1 MTFPALVVLALGLA
15 MDATA
20 VAGARGLA
28 ARRVRARDAVLV
40 ALLFGGFQ
48 AGMPALGWLLGAAFA
63 TRVMGW
69 GHWVTFVV
77 LGGIGA
83 KMLYE
88 AVKPNGDDAADEAT
102 RERASEPG
110 APDVFGLKVLVL
122 LAVATSIDA
131 LAAGVALAVANV
143 NVLLACAVIGV
154 VTALL
159 SFAGVHAGHRFGS
172 RLGKRLEVLG
182 GLVLVGLALKTLVEH
197 FYGRG

>member
-1 MTFPALVVLALGLA
+1 MSFTALFLLALGLA

-20 VAGARGLA
+20 VSGARGLA
-28 ARRVRARDAVLV
+28 AKEVRPRDAIRV

-48 AGMPALGWLLGAAFA
+48 AAMPAIGWALGATFA
-63 TRVMGW
+63 TRIMGW

-77 LGGIGA
+77 LGGIGG

-88 AVKPNGDDAADEAT
+88 ALKPGDDDDAIEAAT
-102 RERASEPG
+102 N
-110 APDVFGLKVLVL
+110 DVFGLKVLVL

-131 LAAGVALAVANV
+131 LAAGVALAVANASIV
-143 NVLLACAVIGV
+143 RACVVIGV
-154 VTALL
+154 VTAVL

-182 GLVLVGLALKTLVEH
+182 GVVLVGLAVKTLVEH
-197 FYGRG
+197 FTGGP

>member
-1 MTFPALVVLALGLA
+1 LTFPALLLLALGLA
-15 MDATA
+15 MDAMA

-28 ARRVRARDAVLV
+28 AKRVHLREALLV

-48 AGMPALGWLLGAAFA
+48 AGMPALGYALGAAFA
-63 TRVMGW
+63 ARIMGF

-88 AVKPNGDDAADEAT
+88 ALKTENEDKDDK
-102 RERASEPG
+102 EPVVS
-110 APDVFGLKVLVL
+110 DVFGLKVLVL

-131 LAAGVALAVANV
+131 LAAGVALAVTTMSI
-143 NVLLACAVIGV
+143 LTACLVIGV

-159 SFAGVHAGHRFGS
+159 SFAGVHLGHRFGT
-172 RLGKRLEVLG
+172 RLGKRLEVIG
-182 GLVLVGLALKTLVEH
+182 GLVLVGLAVKTIIEH
-197 FYGRG
+197 FSARVS